1 MDIILNRRS
10 VRLFDVNKKV
20 TYEDMYELVRYG
32 EAAPSARRQKGRE
45 YIIIDDK
52 KIIDELATISKGAL
66 VLANC
71 EACIV
76 VVGKNPDGLVT
87 PLMQIQD
94 LAAATENI
102 LLAATSK
109 GIGSCWIGVAPIE
122 DRTNLATK
130 ILNVGNGGF
139 VFSIIALGYP
149 LNDDAFYDA
158 KKLEDDM
165 IHHNRY

>member
-10 VRLFDVNKKV
+10 VRLFDLNKEV
-20 TYEDMYELVRYG
+20 TYEDMYELVKYG

-52 KIIDELATISKGAL
+52 KIIDELASISKGAL
-66 VLANC
+66 VLKNC
-71 EACIV
+71 RACIA
-76 VVGKNPDGLVT
+76 VVGKNPNDLVT
-87 PLMQIQD
+87 PQMQIQD

-109 GIGSCWIGVAPIE
+109 GIGSCWIGVAPVE
-122 DRTNLATK
+122 DRTLAATE

-149 LNDDAFYDA
+149 SNDDAFYDA
-158 KKLEDDM
+158 NKLEDDM